1 MAMSAPRRRQAQ
13 NLAQRFRLHGEAY
26 FRFLTT
32 PGGEPTN
39 NLAEQAMRFMVID
52 RRITQGT
59 RSPRGRQW
67 CERIWTAIATC
78 TQQDRSAFEF
88 LRDTITAHFH
98 GRLTPSLL
106 PSGP

>member
-88 LRDTITAHFH
+88 FRDTITAHFH